1 MILALNVFNL
11 SKNKEHLYKE
21 YSIKAGK
28 IIYSK
33 GGKVISSGCNPIRK
47 LKSDVLRN
55 YFIIVEFPSEKV
67 FQNFLDEGE
76 KQNIHS
82 LREDSTSEYIWTLY
96 ENWNIK
102 NWVNNS

>member
-47 LKSDVLRN
+47 LKSDLGQIS
-55 YFIIVEFPSEKV
+55 FIVGNKKLWDVIL
-67 FQNFLDEGE
+67 QQGL
-76 KQNIHS
+76 
-82 LREDSTSEYIWTLY
+82 
-96 ENWNIK
+96 
-102 NWVNNS
+102 